1 MFQESKASSSLR
13 LIQQLFNL
21 VNDQILEK
29 PEGFLSDVQLQQEL
43 ELKIQMFLLVKS
55 MKMFLSVQ
63 TESEVNVLNLIVL
76 EDKTAALPPSV
87 CL

>member
-21 VNDQILEK
+21 VNDQILGK

-76 EDKTAALPPSV
+76 GDKTAALPPSV